1 MRSRGEV
8 IGGTR
13 EGERR
18 EKEEGEAVCFV
29 VSEWKQA
36 SLRPTPEN
44 IKNVNLLPTV
54 LFKKKHTQLSIRK
67 QQQHRKHGGE
77 KEGRGERGKKS
88 EEKTFF
94 QPITLIKVWVFRLWG
109 ETDLLFVK
117 EREEEGTAVADWQW
131 VSRKRKRGERERRR
145 KLSEVKGK
153 KWQWFKSWIWLTFH
167 AHITS

>member
-44 IKNVNLLPTV
+44 IKNVNLLWTV
-54 LFKKKHTQLSIRK
+54 SFKKNHTQLSIRK
-67 QQQHRKHGGE
+67 QQQHIKTWGREGGKGGE
-77 KEGRGERGKKS
+77 REEVRGENLFSTYNPDEAVSVQVVR
-88 EEKTFF
+88 
-94 QPITLIKVWVFRLWG
+94 W
-109 ETDLLFVK
+109 DLLLVK
-117 EREEEGTAVADWQW
+117 EREEEGTAVTDWQ
-131 VSRKRKRGERERRR
+131 
-145 KLSEVKGK
+145 
-153 KWQWFKSWIWLTFH
+153 
-167 AHITS
+167 